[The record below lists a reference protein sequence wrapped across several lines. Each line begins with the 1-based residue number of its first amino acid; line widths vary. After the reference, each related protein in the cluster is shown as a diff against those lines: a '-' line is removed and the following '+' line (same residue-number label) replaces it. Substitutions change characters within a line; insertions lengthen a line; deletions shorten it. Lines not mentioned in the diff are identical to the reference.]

1 MKILIREAN
10 WLGDAVMT
18 IPSLMAIHDHY
29 PEASMTVVAK
39 ESILPLFN
47 LLAWE
52 IEAIPLRAIKSWLR
66 LREKKFDLAI
76 IFPNSFRSA
85 LEVYLTGAP
94 VRLGYGLCGRS
105 LFLTE
110 RISLNKD
117 NLHQADYYYHLL
129 PPLAIK
135 GKRPNPQLVV
145 KEKDKELVS
154 IWLKEKGLD
163 IGRPLITISPGA
175 SYGEAKCWPEEN
187 FVLLVRRLI
196 SMGEIV
202 FVGTDRDVALIDRIV
217 SLSRVRAFNLAGET
231 SITMLAAL
239 FSISKF
245 LVTNDNGSMHLAAAL
260 GVRVIGLFGPT
271 DPLRT
276 GPLGDKVTILREKVD
291 CSPCQKRTCHTKK
304 CFEGITVDKV
314 MAALNEDLCS

>member
-18 IPSLMAIHDHY
+18 IPALMAIHDHY
-29 PEASMTVVAK
+29 PEAAMTVVAK

-47 LLAWE
+47 LLPWE
-52 IEAIPLRAIKSWLR
+52 IEAIPLRTIKSWLR
-66 LREKKFDLAI
+66 LREKKFDLAV

-85 LEVYLTGAP
+85 LEVYFTGAP
-94 VRLGYGLCGRS
+94 VRLGYGISGRS

-110 RISLNKD
+110 RVPLNKD
-117 NLHQADYYYHLL
+117 KFHQADYYYHLL

-154 IWLKEKGLD
+154 RWLKEKGLD

-175 SYGEAKCWPEEN
+175 SYGEAKCWPEEK
-187 FVLLVRRLI
+187 FALLARRLTDT
-196 SMGEIV
+196 GEV
-202 FVGTDRDVALIDRIV
+202 VMVGTDRDVALIDRIV

-231 SITMLAAL
+231 SITMLASL

-245 LVTNDNGSMHLAAAL
+245 LVSNDNGSMHLAAAL
-260 GVRVIGLFGPT
+260 GVRGIGLFGPT
-271 DPLRT
+271 DPFRT
-276 GPLGDKVTILREKVD
+276 GPLGDKITILRDKVD
-291 CSPCQKRTCHTKK
+291 CSPCKKRTCHSKK
-304 CFEGITVDKV
+304 CFEGITAERVY
-314 MAALNEDLCS
+314 AAIKNTDIR